1 MRKRVHF
8 PPDEDQE
15 ELSDDEL
22 CDEKYESQDEIY
34 VEEEEMTV
42 SEESDNS
49 RLSLAKSEEWQG
61 AMAEQHGLKT
71 SRAASKVKI

>member
-8 PPDEDQE
+8 PPFEEQE
-15 ELSDDEL
+15 EMSDDEL
-22 CDEKYESQDEIY
+22 CDEKCESHDEIY
-34 VEEEEMTV
+34 VAEEEMSV
-42 SEESDNS
+42 SEESGSS